1 MNKKKTV
8 LLIICLLSSLMLS
21 SATYTEAELRGLL
34 LSNNLKLR
42 SAIDDQELSLL
53 DVKDAKAGYG
63 PTIDLEIS
71 GTYLANP
78 MDTIE
83 FVLPASVGPSLAGI
97 PLSIDTGLTNTLY
110 NFSLTL
116 AQPVWTWGKLRNG
129 VAMTEKLV
137 EIRQRQRFAL
147 QKSLLAEL
155 ESRLYAHRYLTSMEE
170 LLQLQK
176 DKAEALV
183 NLAREASDNGMALEE
198 DVLFAQVSA
207 SQIEV
212 ARVQVAQQR
221 QKQRLAIGRLCNID
235 LEERDQLLWEP
246 DTEQLRSMLRYDLKT
261 LQAMATGKNQDQVR
275 IATLMTELAALST
288 SIAKGDLYWKPD
300 MAMQVSLEYEG
311 SKFPFVENDWMD
323 KDDYT
328 FNVSVG
334 MKTTIW
340 DGGKKFHEVRRSA
353 VKESQAQL
361 DMNQVYQA
369 IQAQVEEAYHTLHL
383 ADANLEYLRLKQRS
397 AEATEAQQKLL
408 FESGYGSEADLLKAE
423 LALLSVSFE
432 MEQQWLS
439 YTGAFAAINALCGV
453 ENPLL

>member
-71 GTYLANP
+71 GTYLQNTTLFTLQENP
-78 MDTIE
+78 DPSSLPPTLFPLEIE
-83 FVLPASVGPSLAGI
+83 MEP
-97 PLSIDTGLTNTLY
+97 TNY

-137 EIRQRQRFAL
+137 EIRQRQRFVL

-300 MAMQVSLEYEG
+300 MAMQVSLEYGG

>member
-1 MNKKKTV
+1 
-8 LLIICLLSSLMLS
+8 
-21 SATYTEAELRGLL
+21 
-34 LSNNLKLR
+34 
-42 SAIDDQELSLL
+42 
-53 DVKDAKAGYG
+53 
-63 PTIDLEIS
+63 
-71 GTYLANP
+71 
-78 MDTIE
+78 
-83 FVLPASVGPSLAGI
+83 
-97 PLSIDTGLTNTLY
+97 
-110 NFSLTL
+110 
-116 AQPVWTWGKLRNG
+116 
-129 VAMTEKLV
+129 
-137 EIRQRQRFAL
+137 
-147 QKSLLAEL
+147 
-155 ESRLYAHRYLTSMEE
+155 MEE

-300 MAMQVSLEYEG
+300 MAMQVSLEYGG

>member
-71 GTYLANP
+71 GTYLQNTTLFTLQENP
-78 MDTIE
+78 DPSSLPPTLFPLEIE
-83 FVLPASVGPSLAGI
+83 MEP
-97 PLSIDTGLTNTLY
+97 TNY

-221 QKQRLAIGRLCNID
+221 QKQRLAIGRLCNIG

-300 MAMQVSLEYEG
+300 MAMQVSLEYGG